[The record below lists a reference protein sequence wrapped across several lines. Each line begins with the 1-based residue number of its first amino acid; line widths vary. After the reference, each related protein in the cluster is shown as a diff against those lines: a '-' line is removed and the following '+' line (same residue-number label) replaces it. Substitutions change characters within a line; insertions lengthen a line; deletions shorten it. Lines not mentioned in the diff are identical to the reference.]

1 VEVGMRKKALCI
13 GINDYGHL
21 QAPEWNVPDMNMRG
35 ALNDAYAWA
44 NLLVRHHDFSVADV
58 ELLLDADA
66 TRANI
71 LKGFK
76 ELVAGSRRGDVLVF
90 TNSSHGTLTP
100 DVSGDEEEI
109 DIEVHGRHFKG
120 RFDQAIC
127 PYDYPK
133 LVIDDELKEISDG
146 VADGVNLTVISDSCF
161 SGTLTDFKPSP
172 AELRKYSSFRGPEI
186 ITLSGCSDR
195 QLSGDLRPDE
205 SRNRYDWHGFMTY
218 NAIETIKNAGY
229 RLTYAELHE
238 KILDRIKNAD
248 DPTYDKYRDQHP
260 HLEANEESK
269 QLYIF
274 TTERKKGRGIHKS
287 VDKAK

>member
-1 VEVGMRKKALCI
+1 MRKKALCI

-146 VADGVNLTVISDSCF
+146 VGDGVNLTVISDSCF
-161 SGTLTDFKPSP
+161 SGTLTDFKLSP
-172 AELRKYSSFRGPEI
+172 AELRKYSSFRGSEI
-186 ITLSGCSDR
+186 ITLTGCSDR

-218 NAIETIKNAGY
+218 NAIETIKDAGY

-274 TTERKKGRGIHKS
+274 TTERKKGRSIHKS

>member
-1 VEVGMRKKALCI
+1 MRKKALCV
-13 GINDYGHL
+13 GINDYGHMPC
-21 QAPEWNVPDMNMRG
+21 PEWNIPDMNMRG

-44 NLLVRHHDFSVADV
+44 DLLVRNHDFSVADV
-58 ELLLDADA
+58 DLLLDADA

-71 LKGFK
+71 LRKFK

-109 DIEVHGRHFKG
+109 DIEVFGRHFKG

-133 LVIDDELKEISDG
+133 LVIDDEMKEIADS
-146 VADGVNLTVISDSCF
+146 VSDGVNLTIIADNCF

-172 AELRKYSSFRGPEI
+172 AEVSKYSTLRGPKLI
-186 ITLSGCSDR
+186 LLSGSSDR

-218 NAIETIKNAGY
+218 NAVETIKDAYDAGH
-229 RLTYAELHE
+229 RLTYAEWHE
-238 KILDRIKNAD
+238 KILDRIKNSD
-248 DPTYDKYRDQHP
+248 DPTYDKYRDQCP
-260 HLEANEESK
+260 QLEAKEENK
-269 QLYIF
+269 QLYLF
-274 TTERKKGRGIHKS
+274 STERAKGKGARKS
-287 VDKAK
+287 V

>member
-1 VEVGMRKKALCI
+1 
-13 GINDYGHL
+13 
-21 QAPEWNVPDMNMRG
+21 
-35 ALNDAYAWA
+35 
-44 NLLVRHHDFSVADV
+44 
-58 ELLLDADA
+58 
-66 TRANI
+66 
-71 LKGFK
+71 
-76 ELVAGSRRGDVLVF
+76 
-90 TNSSHGTLTP
+90 
-100 DVSGDEEEI
+100 
-109 DIEVHGRHFKG
+109 VHGRHFKG

-146 VADGVNLTVISDSCF
+146 VGDGVNLTVISDSCF
-161 SGTLTDFKPSP
+161 SGTLTDFKLSP
-172 AELRKYSSFRGPEI
+172 AELRKYSSFRGSEI
-186 ITLSGCSDR
+186 ITLTGCSDR

-218 NAIETIKNAGY
+218 NAIETIKDAGY

-274 TTERKKGRGIHKS
+274 TTERKKGRSIHKN